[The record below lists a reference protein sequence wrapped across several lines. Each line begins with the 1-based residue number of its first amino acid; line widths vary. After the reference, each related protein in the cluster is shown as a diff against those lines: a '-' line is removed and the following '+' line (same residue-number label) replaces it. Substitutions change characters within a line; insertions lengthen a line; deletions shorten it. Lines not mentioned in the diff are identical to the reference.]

1 MAAFIV
7 GSVRDVIQNLCFYGE
22 KLEVGGSL
30 SFVLGVDF
38 IAIAYL
44 SFFCFNMDIFS
55 VAWHVGVTQLVS
67 GFLLEGTNPH
77 VVDYLVHH

>member
-1 MAAFIV
+1 MIWEPAPQVAAFIV

-38 IAIAYL
+38 IAIACL
-44 SFFCFNMDIFS
+44 SFFYLFQHGCFLSCLARRSHSTSFWISLGGN
-55 VAWHVGVTQLVS
+55 
-67 GFLLEGTNPH
+67 
-77 VVDYLVHH
+77 